1 MKLPFECFSHNFC
14 ANYEIWKI
22 RVVVLLLVINI
33 MSVLFSMLFQTMIVS
48 VLYLLY
54 MYPHVLQRRDVSS
67 QYDGWMPSEM
77 RFTCSQFLPTK
88 VRDICKFAT
97 IQCENALKWTKE
109 PMKTTCC
116 LTPCPQNYNIAR
128 TPIPA
133 PPHRRRIP
141 QQVCGGYKAL
151 GKPPR
156 GCFSAFK
163 TATRRDF
170 EHFVRSVTIWLASI
184 SQLTAM
190 KRGDSYS
197 NDIQFDENVDINN
210 KLMLNLVIT
219 IHNPFHIIKC
229 AFPNQTKLKTV
240 HCEVT
245 KRTLSATWLAPTL
258 LTLAAMKWLQK
269 SKSWL
274 LWFEQLW
281 FEDKPNYVVFNLYL
295 TWKS

>member
-184 SQLTAM
+184 SQLTTM
-190 KRGDSYS
+190 KRGGSCSNMIDS
-197 NDIQFDENVDINN
+197 
-210 KLMLNLVIT
+210 LMRMLTSIT
-219 IHNPFHIIKC
+219 NWCWILWSQSTTPSILSSVPSPTR
-229 AFPNQTKLKTV
+229 PNWRLYTV
-240 HCEVT
+240 
-245 KRTLSATWLAPTL
+245 RWRSAPLAPHGWHL
-258 LTLAAMKWLQK
+258 LC
-269 SKSWL
+269 
-274 LWFEQLW
+274 
-281 FEDKPNYVVFNLYL
+281 
-295 TWKS
+295 